1 MPEVGKVGEVAS
13 ILEAAWKSAAAYT
26 VEQQPNM
33 QPADTITPGCIE
45 LYELLDDLEVDAPL
59 DVRTAAV
66 KAVLGRI

>member
-1 MPEVGKVGEVAS
+1 MPEVGKVGEVAG
-13 ILEAAWKSAAAYT
+13 ILETAWKSAAAYA

-33 QPADTITPGCIE
+33 RPADMIAPGCVE